1 MMKEFDLEARKQNVR
16 PADIFDDALLDLER
30 YALLGD
36 PDECGKTVEDLVRGV
51 ITEAAKVPAVL
62 KNDAEG
68 HTVQEITLADKITVW
83 TALLAVERSLA
94 AIDTY
99 LFDERKPRAQMVR
112 HMLFDLCALLRDTR
126 GVFEDQFKKSQKSAS
141 RINETRLQ

>member
-1 MMKEFDLEARKQNVR
+1 MKEFDLEARKQNVR

-30 YALLGD
+30 YALFGA

-51 ITEAAKVPAVL
+51 ITEATKVPAVL

-68 HTVQEITLADKITVW
+68 QTVQKITLADKITVW

-94 AIDTY
+94 AIYTY
-99 LFDERKPRAQMVR
+99 LFDERKPRPQTVR
-112 HMLFDLCALLRDTR
+112 HMIFDLCELLRDTR
-126 GVFEDQFKKSQKSAS
+126 GIFEAQAQKAQKSAS
-141 RINETRLQ
+141 EINETRLQ